1 MFLTKVLVRDL
12 FKSASKNSLKI
23 GKDLAISNSVN
34 LSPKKVIKIYKISYY
49 LSLIIVFFEPKSVER
64 TKNNRMEK
72 EKRTK
77 KVRKW
82 EVD

>member
-77 KVRKW
+77 KVRK
-82 EVD
+82 

>member
-1 MFLTKVLVRDL
+1 MFLTKILVWDL

-34 LSPKKVIKIYKISYY
+34 LSPKKVIKVYKISYY
-49 LSLIIVFFEPKSVER
+49 LSLIIVFFEPKSVGR

-72 EKRTK
+72 ERTK

>member
-49 LSLIIVFFEPKSVER
+49 LSLIIVFEPKSVER

-77 KVRKW
+77 KVRK
-82 EVD
+82 